1 MIESIP
7 EDPQP
12 PIGYA
17 DWLAQ
22 VGTLMQNQ
30 DMAEGTQAFGQHLI
44 DASVYMKQQDFA
56 IQVLT
61 ALSKAPEPEDEA
73 GNEGYPDKLQHPDPK
88 AALMLADGDFLE
100 ALALLSYRQHQAG
113 KEKPDEATVEAI
125 GRTIVMFLTSLRQ
138 SPELLNMFA
147 NAFNVYSSRMQERM
161 ATRLNALSETIH

>member
-1 MIESIP
+1 MTEEVP
-7 EDPQP
+7 APVP
-12 PIGYA
+12 GY
-17 DWLAQ
+17 DRWLDE
-22 VGTLMQNQ
+22 VGTHMQSESQ
-30 DMAEGTQAFGQHLI
+30 DPDTQKFGNHLLEI
-44 DASVYMKQQDFA
+44 AGYLRQQELA
-56 IQVLT
+56 IQL
-61 ALSKAPEPEDEA
+61 LSSITTHPTPQDIID
-73 GNEGYPDKLQHPDPK
+73 EGYPDKLQHPDPK
-88 AALMLADGDFLE
+88 AALMLADGDFME